1 MQLYQTAARAWLT
14 AALASLLLP
23 ASWRL
28 GLWLPL
34 HLALAGAASV
44 AIGGAMQT
52 FAAALTATAGPG
64 RPWVL
69 AQFGLANAGVAGIA
83 VGHPAGWTWLVAA
96 GGLGFATASAILGA
110 FVWRARRRSLH
121 RRHRS
126 TTALYLIATLFVMVG
141 GVLGALLG
149 SGAGP
154 GAAGWLALRRA
165 HMTLNVLGWVSLTIV
180 ATLVTLLPTV
190 LRVRMPVWR
199 GPLVGG
205 LLVAGVSSM
214 AIGFAFRVDALA
226 ATGAVTYAVAALA
239 VVAFAIRVMRVP
251 RRWTPPLAAKH
262 LLCALAWF
270 VVGDIALAVAVVR
283 GPAPFD
289 AFGDV
294 FLVVFAGGW
303 IVQTLLG
310 AWSYLLPMATP
321 GHPDER
327 RAALASIEVGGD
339 LQVLALNAGLLLM
352 AFAAA
357 GWLPQA
363 ANRIGAGLALAGG
376 AVALAK
382 VWAFG
387 WLARLPFD
395 HERARGVWG
404 G

>member
-1 MQLYQTAARAWLT
+1 MRLYQTAARAWLT
-14 AALASLLLP
+14 SAVASLLLP

-52 FAAALTATAGPG
+52 FASALTATPGPG
-64 RPWVL
+64 RSWVL
-69 AQFGLANAGVAGIA
+69 AQLGLANAGAAAIA
-83 VGHPAGWTWLVAA
+83 VGHPAGWTGLVAA
-96 GGLGFATASAILGA
+96 GGGSFVAASVLLSA

-126 TTALYLIATLFVMVG
+126 VTALYLISTLFVAVG
-141 GVLGALLG
+141 GGIGALIG
-149 SGAGP
+149 SGAGSDV
-154 GAAGWLALRRA
+154 GGWLALRRA

-190 LRVRMPVWR
+190 LRVRMPAWR
-199 GPLVGG
+199 GSLVGG
-205 LLVAGVSSM
+205 SLAAGVAAM
-214 AIGFAFRVDALA
+214 ATGFALRIDALA
-226 ATGAVTYAVAALA
+226 AAGAVTYAAAALA
-239 VVAFAIRVMRVP
+239 MATFAIRVMRIP
-251 RRWTPPLAAKH
+251 RRWTPPVAARH

-270 VVGDIALAVAVVR
+270 VAGSVVLAAAVVR
-283 GPAPFD
+283 GPASFD

-294 FLVVFAGGW
+294 FLVIFVGGW

-310 AWSYLLPMATP
+310 AWSYLLPMTSP
-321 GHPDER
+321 GHPDDR
-327 RAALASIEVGGD
+327 RATLAAIEVGGR
-339 LQVLALNAGLLLM
+339 LKVLSMNGGLVLM

-357 GWLPQA
+357 GWLPQVPS
-363 ANRIGAGLALAGG
+363 RLGVGLALAGG

-382 VWAFG
+382 VWALG
-387 WLARLPFD
+387 RLARLPVD
-395 HERARGVWG
+395 AERARRVWG